1 MRTGCF
7 RGPFFFPSVAT
18 RARGFRL
25 GFPARREGAGQGKH
39 YNVHMRIGP
48 FEITPKVILAPMAGV
63 TDKPFRVLCK
73 LLGAGLC
80 VSEMTTSDP
89 RFWNTAK
96 SRHRMDHE
104 GEPAP
109 ISVQIAGTVPEVM
122 AEAARYNVDHGAQLI
137 DINMG
142 CPAKKVCNAWAGS
155 ALMRDEPLVGR
166 IVEAVVNAVD
176 VPVTL
181 KIRTGWA
188 ADQRNALSIARV
200 AQSAGIAALAV
211 HGRTR
216 DQQYTGVAEYDTIA
230 EIKSQVSIPVVANGD
245 IDSPQKA
252 AFVLAHTG
260 ADAVMVGRAAQG
272 RPWIFREIAH
282 HLATGELLA
291 PPPLAE
297 VRDILLSHLEQLH
310 VFYGEPA
317 GVRIARKH
325 LGWYAKDRPEHSE
338 EQRSAFRAIV
348 NRAET
353 AESQLRLTRD
363 YFDALL
369 AGVRPEMPTAA

>member
-1 MRTGCF
+1 
-7 RGPFFFPSVAT
+7 
-18 RARGFRL
+18 
-25 GFPARREGAGQGKH
+25 
-39 YNVHMRIGP
+39 MRIGS
-48 FEITPKVILAPMAGV
+48 FDITPRVILAPMAGV

-73 LLGAGLC
+73 RLGAGLC

-96 SRHRMDHE
+96 SRHRMDHD

-122 AEAARYNVDHGAQLI
+122 AEAARYNVDHGAQII

-166 IVEAVVNAVD
+166 IVDAVVKAVD

-188 ADQRNALSIARV
+188 ADQRNALTIARI

-216 DQQYTGVAEYDTIA
+216 DQQYTGFAEYDTIA
-230 EIKSQVSIPVVANGD
+230 QIKSQLSIPVIANGD

-252 AFVLAHTG
+252 AAVLEHTG
-260 ADAVMVGRAAQG
+260 VDAVMIGRAAQG
-272 RPWIFREIAH
+272 RPWIFREVAH
-282 HLATGELLA
+282 YLATGELLA
-291 PPPLAE
+291 APSLAE
-297 VRDILLSHLEQLH
+297 VRDILLSHLEHLH
-310 VFYGEPA
+310 AFYGEPA

-325 LGWYAKDRPEHSE
+325 LGWYAKDRPEHSD
-338 EQRSAFRAIV
+338 EQRTAFRGLV

-353 AESQLRLTRD
+353 ADAQLRLTRD

-369 AGVRPEMPTAA
+369 AGVRPELPTAA

>member
-1 MRTGCF
+1 
-7 RGPFFFPSVAT
+7 
-18 RARGFRL
+18 
-25 GFPARREGAGQGKH
+25 
-39 YNVHMRIGP
+39 MRIGAHD
-48 FEITPKVILAPMAGV
+48 IAPKVILAPMAGV

-73 LLGAGLC
+73 RLEAGLC

-96 SRHRMDHE
+96 SRHRMDHD

-109 ISVQIAGTVPEVM
+109 ISVQIAGTVPAVM

-142 CPAKKVCNAWAGS
+142 CPAKKVCHAWAGS
-155 ALMRDEPLVGR
+155 ALMRDEALVAR
-166 IVEAVVNAVD
+166 ILDAVVNAVD

-188 ADQRNALSIARV
+188 ADQRNALTIARI
-200 AQSAGIAALAV
+200 AEAAGVQALAV

-230 EIKSQVSIPVVANGD
+230 AVKAALSIPVIANGD
-245 IDSPQKA
+245 IDSPRKA
-252 AFVLAHTG
+252 VAVLAHTG
-260 ADAVMVGRAAQG
+260 CDAVMVGRAAQG

-282 HLATGELLA
+282 HLATGELL
-291 PPPLAE
+291 PEPSLQE
-297 VRDILLSHLEQLH
+297 IRDVLIGHLDHLH
-310 VFYGEPA
+310 AFYGEQA

-325 LGWYAKDRPEHSE
+325 LGWYAKDRPEN
-338 EQRSAFRAIV
+338 SAFRAIV

-353 AESQLRLTRD
+353 ADAQLRLTRD
-363 YFDALL
+363 YFDALV
-369 AGVRPEMPTAA
+369 AGVAPDLPVAA